1 MKMLNYF
8 VVYAIRANIKNKLAE
23 KWNKDNDIIELAGIE
38 YTVIGLRKKIIKYNI
53 YEWYL
58 ENFRSS
64 KSFNNSLKSY
74 FQAILTIIIIAK

>member
-64 KSFNNSLKSY
+64 KSFNNSLKS
-74 FQAILTIIIIAK
+74 